1 MDGMVLAIDENGL
14 AGLISEIRN
23 SKKTLEDYSNQ
34 FSGKI
39 TKIDDAYK
47 SDTSPELIEYLRG
60 IQRNFNT
67 IQNNLSLYADDLEC
81 LIQRMKENDNYMASI
96 LNDAKDRVD
105 IQTRASELDNLQKS
119 TSSSKKNAED
129 LYKKKGNE
137 D

>member
-34 FSGKI
+34 FSEKI
-39 TKIDDAYK
+39 TTIDDAYK

>member
-81 LIQRMKENDNYMASI
+81 LIQRMKENDDYMASI

>member
-34 FSGKI
+34 FSEKI

-81 LIQRMKENDNYMASI
+81 LIQRMKENDDYMASI